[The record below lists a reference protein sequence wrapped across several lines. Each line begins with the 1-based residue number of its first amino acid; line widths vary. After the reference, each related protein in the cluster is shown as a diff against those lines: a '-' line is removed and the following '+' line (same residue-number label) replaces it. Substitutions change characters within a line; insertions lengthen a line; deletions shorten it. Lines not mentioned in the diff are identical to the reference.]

1 MLIPPLLPLQVP
13 WQRKEGIS
21 SRRSPVPMQ
30 CIAPGPWRRMRCM
43 VMAAAVPDAGAGAR
57 KCVSASVSRC
67 KKVWNLNGGGTH
79 AVCAAALHDHA
90 QEHGSVY
97 FHPVLPLFA
106 TGGRGGA
113 LTLWH
118 LNWDYNSIRRSANS
132 CALLEIADM
141 RVPVSDFSPLI
152 AASIGLGYI
161 IQSGAGLRT

>member
-79 AVCAAALHDHA
+79 AVCAATLHDHA

-118 LNWDYNSIRRSANS
+118 LNWA
-132 CALLEIADM
+132 
-141 RVPVSDFSPLI
+141 PPPLI
-152 AASIGLGYI
+152 LHSIFKPQSFFFHPPAAARYPHVFSYIGLGYI